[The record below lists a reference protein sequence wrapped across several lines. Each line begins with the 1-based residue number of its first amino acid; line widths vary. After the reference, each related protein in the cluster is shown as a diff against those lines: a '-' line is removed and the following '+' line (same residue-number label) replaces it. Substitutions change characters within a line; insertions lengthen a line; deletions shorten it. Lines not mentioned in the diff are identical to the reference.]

1 MSTHGLSVVEAETGT
16 ITGGGSVVKPASAWT
31 GEANISGGA
40 YVDLKAGASLSIPLP
55 AADEP
60 QNIYPIV
67 NQGIAPSGTTA
78 GLPPRGPLGTTSNG
92 GARAQGITEAPG
104 VLFPFALRRA
114 LPAGAA
120 AVVGSTDGDVAL
132 DALLVQ
138 PQLSTVAVDGSGG
151 QATLYVSAAPKSM
164 VRTVNL
170 PAGFHLSQQAFDA
183 SGRPVAAGPKQNG
196 ADQSGRI
203 SVAPGGFTWVSLVRN
218 Q

>member
-40 YVDLKAGASLSIPLP
+40 YVDLKAGASLSVPLP

-67 NQGIAPSGTTA
+67 NQGIAPSGSTRWSTA
-78 GLPPRGPLGTTSNG
+78 RGPLGTTSNG
-92 GARAQGITEAPG
+92 GAGAQGITEA
-104 VLFPFALRRA
+104 
-114 LPAGAA
+114 PAGAA
-120 AVVGSTDGDVAL
+120 AVVGTTDGDVAL

-183 SGRPVAAGPKQNG
+183 SGRPVTAGPKQNA